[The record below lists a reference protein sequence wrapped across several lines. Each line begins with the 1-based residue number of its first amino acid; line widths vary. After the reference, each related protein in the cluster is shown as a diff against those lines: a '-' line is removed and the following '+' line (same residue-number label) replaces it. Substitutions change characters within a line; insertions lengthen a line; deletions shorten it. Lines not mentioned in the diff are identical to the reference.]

1 MSEPA
6 AFRFLHLKLRFKSG
20 KHSFYFLG
28 GGDICAIRCQA
39 QERKAGTH
47 AEQQHLFLQ
56 SFLPQESQKKL
67 GGVLSPT
74 RGTQGPGLPW
84 PAFVLPPLRMMKSR
98 LLSHEYCFEK
108 NEMLEESL

>member
-6 AFRFLHLKLRFKSG
+6 AFRFLHLKLRFQSG

-47 AEQQHLFLQ
+47 AEQ
-56 SFLPQESQKKL
+56 
-67 GGVLSPT
+67 
-74 RGTQGPGLPW
+74 
-84 PAFVLPPLRMMKSR
+84 
-98 LLSHEYCFEK
+98 
-108 NEMLEESL
+108 